1 MVAAHMRRAAL
12 LLSAILAVV
21 VPVVP
26 AAADSIQD
34 KQREASRLASRIEQL
49 QATAE
54 QLAEDYNEA
63 VDALADVDR
72 DVTAARARLTQQE
85 AELATLRSRMSEFAL
100 KSYVFADQAAG
111 VASLLDDMVLS
122 GQASGRSG
130 YAAVAMGANLD
141 LTDQLTATVDDTTAL
156 RTSLEAKL
164 ERQRALTE
172 SVAGKR
178 KDVDRAGAEAEAA
191 LSDVKGDLAQLVA
204 EERQRR
210 LEDEARQQQEE
221 VRRQQ
226 ERASVSRSA
235 AVGAP
240 RRSGSV
246 RSSGGGGGASAPRP
260 SSPARPRVG
269 ANVPSPSPG
278 AAGAVRAAMSQVGV
292 AYRYAS
298 SAPGVAFD
306 CSGLTSWAWGQ
317 AGVSLPRNSRAQYAA
332 LPRVP
337 IEQIQPGDLVFS
349 GSPIH
354 HVGIYVGGGQIVHA
368 SMPGVGVVVSP
379 MRRVVGVA
387 RPGG

>member
-1 MVAAHMRRAAL
+1 MVAVHMRRAAL
-12 LLSAILAVV
+12 LAILVVVLSA
-21 VPVVP
+21 VP
-26 AAADSIQD
+26 AAADSIEA
-34 KQREASRLASRIEQL
+34 KQREASRLASRIDQL
-49 QATAE
+49 QETAE

-100 KSYVFADQAAG
+100 KSYVFADQAG
-111 VASLLDDMVLS
+111 VASLLDDVVLS
-122 GQASGRSG
+122 GHASGRNG
-130 YAAVAMGANLD
+130 YAAVAMGASLD
-141 LTDQLTATVDDTTAL
+141 LTDELTATVDDTTAL
-156 RTSLEAKL
+156 RSSLEAKL
-164 ERQRALTE
+164 ERQRTLTE

-178 KDVDRAGAEAEAA
+178 KDVDQAGADAQAA
-191 LSDVKGDLAQLVA
+191 LTEVKGELVELVA
-204 EERQRR
+204 AERQRR
-210 LEDEARQQQEE
+210 LEDDARRQQEE

-235 AVGAP
+235 AVATP
-240 RRSGSV
+240 SRSGSV
-246 RSSGGGGGASAPRP
+246 RTGGGGGAAAPRP
-260 SSPARPRVG
+260 SAPSRPSAGARVPA
-269 ANVPSPSPG
+269 PSPG
-278 AAGAVRAAMSQVGV
+278 AAGAIRAAMSQVGV
-292 AYRYAS
+292 SYRYAS
-298 SAPGVAFD
+298 SSPGVAFD

-332 LPRVP
+332 LPKVP